1 MSNNAVHMCMRF
13 YRNQNGIPPLW
24 RMLLL
29 TGISGALETL
39 PILLALPLIRSIYL
53 DLPSVNLQGFTL
65 SFTIYTVALVGLLI
79 IRFAVGSWSQFQ
91 NAKARITLLDR
102 INTIPKGTIDKPE
115 RIALNQCVQSINF
128 LLNGWAQFI
137 PGLFFAGLG
146 VYFAP
151 TFGAVTLAILA
162 PWILVI
168 RRIKSIQD
176 KKHRLVPKLE
186 SELDKSDRKL
196 WRIRRISAS
205 LWDSINKNLREF
217 VVISTLIV
225 SLFINHTL
233 FTSSTTVSII
243 VIILYLRGLQQVYT
257 GYIMSQQIVALKES
271 LSLKHTVLLK

>member
-24 RMLLL
+24 SMLLL

-53 DLPSVNLQGFTL
+53 DLPAVNLQGFTL

-79 IRFAVGSWSQFQ
+79 LRFAVGSWSQFQ

-146 VYFAP
+146 VCFAP

-176 KKHRLVPKLE
+176 QKHSLVPKLE